1 MRIFGPCA
9 TGLRKQAAIEQQS
22 KLWVIWME
30 MSLGDFLARSL
41 YPCSPCS
48 VYLLTHPLMTK
59 R

>member
-22 KLWVIWME
+22 KLWVIWMK

-48 VYLLTHPLMTK
+48 VYLLTFQSS
-59 R
+59 